1 MTVKEL
7 NLDVSKWRCGGTG
20 TNGTNRLGEGVTL
33 MLNNE
38 GFMCCLG
45 QFYLQLGYDE
55 FDIRHKSTPDS
66 VGRTHLFTSELGY
79 DNNLAGVLI
88 RINDDPDTT
97 VETKIRLITE
107 QLTEHGVKLNV
118 IDSEGILNG

>member
-1 MTVKEL
+1 MRTVKEL

-20 TNGTNRLGEGVTL
+20 TNRLGEGVTL
-33 MLNNE
+33 MLNGE

-55 FDIRHKSTPDS
+55 FDIRLKSTPENCGPTS
-66 VGRTHLFTSELGY
+66 LFTNENGY
-79 DNNLAGVLI
+79 NNDLAGVLM
-88 RINDDPDTT
+88 RINDDPNTT

-107 QLTEHGVKLNV
+107 QLAEHGVKLNV